1 MVRTELY
8 TSGGEFALP
17 DGTTYIG
24 AYHIHD
30 IQGPMTGAF
39 HKETPHDSLTPL
51 NRRTEVFVQTIIQQ
65 LRSNTA
71 SSPMSRSGGSGGG
84 Y

>member
-17 DGTTYIG
+17 DGSAYIG

-30 IQGPMTGAF
+30 IQGPMTGAY
-39 HKETPHDSLTPL
+39 HKQTPHDSLTPL
-51 NRRTEVFVQTIIQQ
+51 NKKTEAFVQTVTRQ
-65 LRSNTA
+65 LKSNTVR
-71 SSPMSRSGGSGGG
+71 SSARSGSGGG
-84 Y
+84 GY

>member
-17 DGTTYIG
+17 DGSTYIG

-30 IQGPMTGAF
+30 IQGPMTGAY
-39 HKETPHDSLTPL
+39 HKQTPHDSLTPL
-51 NRRTEVFVQTIIQQ
+51 NRRTEVFVRTIIQQ
-65 LRSNTA
+65 LRANTA
-71 SSPMSRSGGSGGG
+71 PSSMPSSGGG
-84 Y
+84 GGY

>member
-65 LRSNTA
+65 LRSNTV
-71 SSPMSRSGGSGGG
+71 SSTMSSGSGGG
-84 Y
+84 GGY